1 LDGSEKIRYTEFLA
15 ATIEA
20 SGTINEVKLAEAF
33 DRLDS
38 DDSGFISVEN
48 LLEILGD
55 TFTKEDVEA
64 IIKEVTV
71 TNGQISYSEFLS
83 LWESTEDNN
92 DDDDDEITEGISG
105 NGFVTSSIHAEPNGV
120 IKTVQVNSSK
130 NPFLDSERSTGAI
143 STLSSDYDDSSAA
156 VAPKATT
163 ISSINNT
170 INNDNVDD
178 PGNISRVNFLQ
189 GKMMS
194 ERNMILLHQAK
205 KNSFVSV
212 H

>member
-1 LDGSEKIRYTEFLA
+1 MDGSEKIRYTEFLA

-33 DRLDS
+33 DQLDS

-48 LLEILGD
+48 LLEVLGD

-71 TNGQISYSEFLS
+71 TNGQISYAEFLS
-83 LWESTEDNN
+83 LWESTEENN
-92 DDDDDEITEGISG
+92 NNNEDDDDLTEGLSGDGFAIS
-105 NGFVTSSIHAEPNGV
+105 TIHQEPIGI

-143 STLSSDYDDSSAA
+143 STLSSDNDDTIVIPPRMKSS
-156 VAPKATT
+156 TT
-163 ISSINNT
+163 IT
-170 INNDNVDD
+170 PMDVDETKEDPLNV
-178 PGNISRVNFLQ
+178 SRVHFLQ
-189 GKMMS
+189 GKMIS
-194 ERNMILLHQAK
+194 ERNMILFEEAK
-205 KNSFVSV
+205 RQTITS
-212 H
+212 

>member
-1 LDGSEKIRYTEFLA
+1 MDGSEKIRYTEFLA

-83 LWESTEDNN
+83 LWESTESNN
-92 DDDDDEITEGISG
+92 DEDDVTDGLSGDGFAISAI
-105 NGFVTSSIHAEPNGV
+105 NEEPYGV
-120 IKTVQVNSSK
+120 VKMVHVNSSK

-143 STLSSDYDDSSAA
+143 STLSSDNDDNIA
-156 VAPKATT
+156 VPVMKTKTT
-163 ISSINNT
+163 MLTSINDT
-170 INNDNVDD
+170 SDNMDD

-189 GKMMS
+189 GKMIS
-194 ERNMILLHQAK
+194 ERNMILLDQAK
-205 KNSFVSV
+205 KHNYVPV
-212 H
+212 K

>member
-83 LWESTEDNN
+83 LWESTESSN
-92 DDDDDEITEGISG
+92 DEDDVTEGLSGDGFAISTI
-105 NGFVTSSIHAEPNGV
+105 NEEPNGV
-120 IKTVQVNSSK
+120 VKMVHVNSSK

-143 STLSSDYDDSSAA
+143 STLSSDNDDNIA
-156 VAPKATT
+156 VPVIKTKTT
-163 ISSINNT
+163 MLTSL
-170 INNDNVDD
+170 NDTSDNMDD

-189 GKMMS
+189 GKMIS
-194 ERNMILLHQAK
+194 ERNMILLDQAK
-205 KNSFVSV
+205 KHNYVPV
-212 H
+212 K